1 MLEKKYLSFSRNLLK
16 INIHTILLFYSQI
29 TYLTFLLNTKT
40 NLDHD
45 VEDEAVLVVIL
56 TCEVQLYQFEPMEK
70 LYVVLP
76 SYRQFEM
83 NITMPLLFYVIFLQ
97 FELKISQT

>member
-1 MLEKKYLSFSRNLLK
+1 MWHQDCHS
-16 INIHTILLFYSQI
+16 HI

-70 LYVVLP
+70 LYVVFTGTEINRGP
-76 SYRQFEM
+76 VAHG
-83 NITMPLLFYVIFLQ
+83 P
-97 FELKISQT
+97 

>member
-1 MLEKKYLSFSRNLLK
+1 MW
-16 INIHTILLFYSQI
+16 HQDCHSQI

-56 TCEVQLYQFEPMEK
+56 MCEVQLYQYEPMEK
-70 LYVVLP
+70 LYVVFIV
-76 SYRQFEM
+76 SKCKM
-83 NITMPLLFYVIFLQ
+83 GWN
-97 FELKISQT
+97 